1 MADFSSLLTIAGVWL
16 LVVISP
22 GPNFVATVHHAV
34 SRSRRAG
41 VLVALGV
48 ATGTAL
54 WVTVSIVG
62 LGVLL
67 VRMSWLVEMIRIIGA
82 LYLFFLGIRMI
93 WKTRRQGQDAQ
104 HEQAPIQTPRRSA
117 WFTGFLTTLGNPKTA
132 AFFGSLFATLLPT
145 HFSLQFQIACIATIV
160 LISAS
165 WYSMVACL
173 FSVGLV
179 AQGYRRIKRW
189 VDYLA
194 GSILIALGV
203 RLAVSK

>member
-1 MADFSSLLTIAGVWL
+1 MADLTSLLTIAGLWL
-16 LVVISP
+16 LLVISP
-22 GPNFVATVHHAV
+22 GPNFIATVHHAI

-62 LGVLL
+62 LGALL
-67 VRMSWLVEMIRIIGA
+67 ARMSWLVEMIRIVGA
-82 LYLFFLGIRMI
+82 LYLTFFGVRMI
-93 WKTRRQGQDAQ
+93 WKTRRRPQDQ
-104 HEQAPIQTPRRSA
+104 QQEHMPLQKPQRSA
-117 WFTGFLTTLGNPKTA
+117 WLIGFLTNISNPKTA

-145 HFSLQFQIACIATIV
+145 HSSLQFQVACIAVIV

-165 WYSMVACL
+165 WYSIVACL
-173 FSVGLV
+173 FSVKLI
-179 AQGYRRIKRW
+179 ARGYRRAKRW
-189 VDYLA
+189 IDYLT
-194 GSILIALGV
+194 GSILVAFGI